1 MTHRAGFPRIPARS
15 AQRGA
20 PPTRLTARV
29 MAPRWLA
36 HGPPARWPAHGPR
49 PMARLTVHRIAYGI
63 FMVRCQRSFV
73 LAASQRGLARKIRP
87 WPGGSSRGGWM
98 FAVVI
103 RVSITSNK
111 GKQPRFVIPE
121 SSGSECGF
129 GRLTTQGGNS

>member
-29 MAPRWLA
+29 MAP
-36 HGPPARWPAHGPR
+36 
-49 PMARLTVHRIAYGI
+49 PMARPWAPPPDGPPDGPPHRLRDLYGSLSALLRI
-63 FMVRCQRSFV
+63 SRQPTRLGSKGPY
-73 LAASQRGLARKIRP
+73 L
-87 WPGGSSRGGWM
+87 WPGGSSRGEWM

-111 GKQPRFVIPE
+111 GKRPRIVIPE
-121 SSGSECGF
+121 SSGSECGV
-129 GRLTTQGGNS
+129 GEKTTVRSSL